1 MRFPVTASHAE
12 PTPPGRRQ
20 ATGLLLGGLALPGLL
35 RPARAAQTVTVAGFG
50 GWFQAGFE
58 QAVIA
63 PFKKANPALGVF
75 FYPFDTS
82 LQALGL
88 LRGQRLLPSI
98 DIALMDIAAAQRAT
112 AEKLLE
118 PVTPE
123 TMPVLRDLVPTALP
137 EGIDAPIMA
146 WDTLA
151 IGYSRDM
158 VKTPPASWQGLW
170 NGAYSQ
176 IAIQTPPDTAGL
188 AFTQAASTAFGGHG
202 DLQSLNVGLNALMAL
217 APRVSV
223 WNPRPDVA
231 TAVAYGDAAIGPLW
245 NGAGQAQAAKMPTR
259 FGVVLPTEGSPALP
273 ITIGLVKGA
282 PQAAGARALMSW
294 ALGRDAQTAVAE
306 VMALAPANPNA
317 TPSQAAR
324 IRAGATAEAT
334 ARRMTIDWPVM
345 MQIREQLAAEWR
357 RRNLANR

>member
-1 MRFPVTASHAE
+1 MMLPPSAPSPLAAS
-12 PTPPGRRQ
+12 PGRRQ
-20 ATGLLLGGLALPGLL
+20 VAGLLLGGLALPGLV

-50 GWFQAGFE
+50 EWFQAGFE

-63 PFKKANPALGVF
+63 PFKKANPRLGVF
-75 FYPFDTS
+75 FYPFNTS
-82 LQALGL
+82 LQTLGL
-88 LRGQRLLPSI
+88 LRGQRFVPSI

-123 TMPVLRDLVPTALP
+123 TMPVLRDLAPSAQQ
-137 EGIDAPIMA
+137 EGIDAPVMA

-151 IGYSRDM
+151 IGYSREL
-158 VKTPPASWQGLW
+158 VKTPPNSWRGLW
-170 NGAYSQ
+170 NGAYAQ
-176 IAIQTPPDTAGL
+176 IAVQTPPDLAGL

-217 APRVSV
+217 APRISM

-245 NGAGQAQAAKMPTR
+245 NGAGQTQAAKMPDR
-259 FGVVLPTEGSPALP
+259 FGVMLPSEGSPALP
-273 ITIGLVKGA
+273 ITVGLVKGA
-282 PQAAGARALMSW
+282 PQTEGARTLMNW
-294 ALGRDAQTAVAE
+294 ILGREAQTALVE
-306 VMALAPANPNA
+306 VMALAPANLA
-317 TPSQAAR
+317 ASPSQAAR
-324 IRAGATAEAT
+324 IRAGATPEII
-334 ARRMTIDWPVM
+334 ARRMAIDWPVM
-345 MQIREQLAAEWR
+345 MQIREQLAAEWH